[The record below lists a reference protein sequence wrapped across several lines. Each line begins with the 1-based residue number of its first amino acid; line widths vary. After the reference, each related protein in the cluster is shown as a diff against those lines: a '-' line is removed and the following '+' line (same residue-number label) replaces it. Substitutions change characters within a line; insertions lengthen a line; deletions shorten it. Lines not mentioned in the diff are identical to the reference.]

1 MSINDLQQTM
11 LNRVLIRLYEDV
23 ANINT
28 QIHQV
33 QSDVNYL
40 VQSGQIT
47 EEDASFILQ
56 RIPMTTDPASAVTQA
71 LQNASISDSPPPPD
85 NYYAAANSTPTN
97 ATSKFN
103 GTTSVALQP
112 RRPVPQPPVVNT
124 FQARAL
130 WDYNTDNEHP
140 DDLAFYT
147 GDIIDVEESST
158 EKNEDW
164 WTGKVRGQSGL
175 FPSNYVERIL
185 HSLPPPPPAPMIS
198 KSSRPGS
205 EVGVTPTYVPYRSTH
220 AAMNSYPVGGG
231 PNALGLQPSQP
242 PQQSGS
248 EEPKRAGKYDH
259 LKGTMANSA
268 ASGVGF
274 GAGAA
279 LAGGL
284 VRAIF

>member
-1 MSINDLQQTM
+1 M
-11 LNRVLIRLYEDV
+11 
-23 ANINT
+23 
-28 QIHQV
+28 H
-33 QSDVNYL
+33 
-40 VQSGQIT
+40 
-47 EEDASFILQ
+47 
-56 RIPMTTDPASAVTQA
+56 A
-71 LQNASISDSPPPPD
+71 LHGVIQ
-85 NYYAAANSTPTN
+85 
-97 ATSKFN
+97 
-103 GTTSVALQP
+103 
-112 RRPVPQPPVVNT
+112 
-124 FQARAL
+124 
-130 WDYNTDNEHP
+130 HP

-259 LKGTMANSA
+259 LKGTVCPNLVTISISILPHNSLIYPLLP
-268 ASGVGF
+268 SPPDIPSPLGTKI
-274 GAGAA
+274 
-279 LAGGL
+279 
-284 VRAIF
+284 RK